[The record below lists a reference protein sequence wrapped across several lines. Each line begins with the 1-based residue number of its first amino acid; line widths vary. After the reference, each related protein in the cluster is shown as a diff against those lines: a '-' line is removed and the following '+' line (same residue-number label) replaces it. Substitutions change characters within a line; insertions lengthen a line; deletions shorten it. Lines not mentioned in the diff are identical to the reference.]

1 MLRTCDM
8 DLRYTIY
15 FMLLPC
21 VLSLVVCASHFEL
34 IKSSGQQTGEQRTRT
49 FLQKTFFQC
58 DRQSTC
64 THVIQLDGSGEYV
77 VVHGEDALEKI
88 INTRMIWKKMAIN
101 IVRGNIALG
110 KPSDMSSLWRNHT
123 IAALAVDGNKATTSE
138 YCAQTKSELN
148 AWLRVDL
155 QASATIES
163 VSILSFKTQSRFMDA
178 FDVRAGYSFQNGG
191 VGNPPC
197 QLNVNIPVNSSSLH
211 VQCPSGLIGRYITVN
226 THGTDFIEICELE
239 VYGYYV

>member
-34 IKSSGQQTGEQRTRT
+34 IKSSGQQTGEQRTGT

-101 IVRGNIALG
+101 IVRGM
-110 KPSDMSSLWRNHT
+110 KD
-123 IAALAVDGNKATTSE
+123 
-138 YCAQTKSELN
+138 
-148 AWLRVDL
+148 
-155 QASATIES
+155 
-163 VSILSFKTQSRFMDA
+163 
-178 FDVRAGYSFQNGG
+178 
-191 VGNPPC
+191 
-197 QLNVNIPVNSSSLH
+197 
-211 VQCPSGLIGRYITVN
+211 
-226 THGTDFIEICELE
+226 
-239 VYGYYV
+239 